1 MKTYYQKS
9 KNYKIYNSIMLFG
22 LAVLF
27 IVIYTFILQ
36 KNYSSITLKTAVER
50 DVEVA
55 DAIYDKISKTLTKAD
70 YTDIA
75 DTDDMQTARYQQL
88 QSRLN
93 ELRVVKAVRYL
104 YTASRNENGEY
115 VYLVDGLD
123 LGVEDFAYPGT
134 LIEEEMIPYIEAAM
148 SGETIYSQKIME
160 TTWGHIFSACYPVYD
175 DSTGEIIGALCM
187 EMDMEFT
194 YKSIAENNRIVL
206 GIAIVAAILA
216 GILCALAYLA
226 TRKQKQMEMYRQK
239 MLEEA
244 ARKAQAANKA
254 KSTFLFNMSHDIRT
268 PMNAILGYSEL
279 AEKHL
284 NEPEKLE
291 TYMENIHVSGEKLL
305 HIINNILELSRIEN
319 NADIIEEEVVCA
331 GEGMDAATMMLK
343 PRMDEKSQI
352 LTVAKHIQY
361 PYVYMDTGHVS
372 EIYINILDNASKYTD
387 KGGHIYCTLNQLA
400 CENINEWLLE
410 DEGLNQD
417 ASWCITEIIIEDD
430 GIGMSEEFQQHIFE
444 AFSRERSSTVS
455 GVDGTGLGMG
465 IVKKLMDLMH
475 GTIHVESKLGEG
487 TKFVLRIPTRLAS
500 EADAKQKLTKHH
512 LDKKCVAGKRILL
525 AEDNDLNAEIA
536 IELLKEEGLAVER
549 AKDGVDCIQMLE
561 NAPEGYYHMIF
572 MDIQMPVMNGYEAT
586 KKIRR
591 MSDVKKANIPIIAMT
606 ANAFDED
613 KKEALAAGMNDHI
626 GKPIDM
632 NAVILVCQKYLDVK
646 METE

>member
-1 MKTYYQKS
+1 MKAYYKKS
-9 KNYKIYNSIMLFG
+9 KNYKIYNSIILFG

-27 IVIYTFILQ
+27 IIVYTFILQ

-75 DTDDMQTARYQQL
+75 DADDMQTARYQQL

-104 YTASRNENGEY
+104 YTASKNENGDY

-123 LGVEDFAYPGT
+123 LGAEDFAYPGT
-134 LIEEEMIPYIEAAM
+134 LIEDEMIPYIEAAM

-175 DSTGEIIGALCM
+175 EATGEIIGVLCM
-187 EMDMEFT
+187 EIDMEFT
-194 YKSIAENNRIVL
+194 YESIAKNNRIAIT
-206 GIAIVAAILA
+206 IAIIAAILA
-216 GILCALAYLA
+216 GVLCALAYLA
-226 TRKQKQMEMYRQK
+226 TRKQKQMELYRQK

-244 ARKAQAANKA
+244 AERAQAANKA

-305 HIINNILELSRIEN
+305 YIINNILELSRIEN
-319 NADIIEEEVVCA
+319 NGDIIEEEVVRA

-352 LTVAKHIQY
+352 LTVTTHIQH
-361 PYVYMDTGHVS
+361 PYVYMDIGHVS
-372 EIYINILDNASKYTD
+372 EIYINILDNAIKYTGE
-387 KGGHIYCTLNQLA
+387 GGHIQCSLNQLM
-400 CENINEWLLE
+400 CENINEWFLE
-410 DEGLNQD
+410 DEVPNQE

-430 GIGMSEEFQQHIFE
+430 GIGMSEEFQKHIFE
-444 AFSRERSSTVS
+444 AFSRERSSTIS

-475 GTIHVESKLGEG
+475 GTIQVESKMGEG

-512 LDKKCVAGKRILL
+512 LDKRSVAGKMILL

-549 AKDGVDCIQMLE
+549 AKDGIECFQMLE
-561 NAPEGYYHMIF
+561 NAPEDYYDMIL

-586 KKIRR
+586 KKIRQ
-591 MSDVKKANIPIIAMT
+591 MSDAKKANIPVIAMT

-613 KKEALAAGMNDHI
+613 KKEALAAGMNEHI

-632 NAVILVCQKYLDVK
+632 NALLHIFAKYFGAELK
-646 METE
+646 

>member
-1 MKTYYQKS
+1 MKAYYKKS
-9 KNYKIYNSIMLFG
+9 KNYKIYNSIILFG

-27 IVIYTFILQ
+27 IIVYTFILQ

-75 DTDDMQTARYQQL
+75 DADDMQTARYQQL

-104 YTASRNENGEY
+104 YTASKNENGDY

-123 LGVEDFAYPGT
+123 LGAEDFAYPGT
-134 LIEEEMIPYIEAAM
+134 LIEDEMIPYIEAAM

-175 DSTGEIIGALCM
+175 EATGEIIGVLCM
-187 EMDMEFT
+187 EIDMEFT
-194 YKSIAENNRIVL
+194 YESIAKNNRIAIT
-206 GIAIVAAILA
+206 IAIIAAILA
-216 GILCALAYLA
+216 GVLCALAYLA
-226 TRKQKQMEMYRQK
+226 TRKQKQMELYRQK

-244 ARKAQAANKA
+244 AERAQAANKA

-305 HIINNILELSRIEN
+305 YIINNILEFSRIEN
-319 NADIIEEEVVCA
+319 NGDIIEEEVVRA

-352 LTVAKHIQY
+352 LTVTKHIQH
-361 PYVYMDTGHVS
+361 PYVYMDIGHVS
-372 EIYINILDNASKYTD
+372 EIYINILDNAIKYTGE
-387 KGGHIYCTLNQLA
+387 GGHIQCSLNQLM
-400 CENINEWLLE
+400 CENINEWFLE
-410 DEGLNQD
+410 DEVPNQE

-430 GIGMSEEFQQHIFE
+430 GIGMSEEFQKHIFE
-444 AFSRERSSTVS
+444 AFSRERSSTIS

-475 GTIHVESKLGEG
+475 GTIQVESKMGEG

-512 LDKKCVAGKRILL
+512 LDKRSVAGKMILL

-549 AKDGVDCIQMLE
+549 AKDGIECFQMLE
-561 NAPEGYYHMIF
+561 NAPEDYYDMIL

-586 KKIRR
+586 KKIRQ
-591 MSDVKKANIPIIAMT
+591 MSDAKKANIPVIAMT

-613 KKEALAAGMNDHI
+613 KKEALAAGMNEHI

-632 NAVILVCQKYLDVK
+632 NALLHIFAKYFGAELK
-646 METE
+646 